1 MLKAYK
7 YRLYPNKEQEIQIA
21 KTFGCCR
28 FVYNQTLAH
37 RRNTYEQEKRFLSK
51 IDCNNYCNREL
62 KAQYE
67 WLKEVDKFALAN
79 AVYNMDSSYRK
90 FFNEHSGYPKFKSKH
105 NNRKSYTTNY
115 TNRNIEVDF
124 ENNKIKLP
132 KLKWVKARIHR
143 RFDGNIKSATIS
155 QTPSGKYY
163 VSLLVETAHETL
175 PFVSKAI
182 GLDLGIKEFCIT
194 SNGDKYENPKILR
207 KYEKLL
213 IKLQRQLA
221 HKKKGSN
228 NYHKVRTK
236 IAKYHEKITNIR
248 KDYLNKIS
256 LRIVSD
262 NQVIVTENLQAQ
274 NMMKN
279 HHLAKSIADV
289 SWHEFTRQLSYKA
302 QWNGR
307 IYQKIDTFFPSSQL
321 CSCCGYR
328 NPVTKNLSVRKWICP
343 ICQTI
348 HDRDVNAA
356 KNILSEGLRLLAL

>member
-7 YRLYPNKEQEIQIA
+7 YRLYPNEEQRIQLA

-37 RRNTYEQEKRFLSK
+37 RRNTYEQEKKSLSK
-51 IDCNNYCNREL
+51 TDCNNYCNRKL

-67 WLKEVDKFALAN
+67 WLKEVDKFALTN
-79 AVYNMDSSYRK
+79 AVYNMDSAYRK
-90 FFNEHSGYPKFKSKH
+90 FFKEHAGYPKFKSKH
-105 NNRKSYTTNY
+105 DHRKSYTTNY
-115 TNRNIEVDF
+115 TNGNIEVDF
-124 ENNKIKLP
+124 DNNKVKLP
-132 KLKWVKARIHR
+132 KVKWVKAKIHR

-163 VSLLVETAHETL
+163 ASFLVETTHEAL
-175 PFVSKAI
+175 PSVNKAI

-194 SNGDKYENPKILR
+194 SDGDKYENPKILR

-213 IKLQRQLA
+213 IKLQRQLT
-221 HKKKGSN
+221 HKKKGSS
-228 NYHKVRTK
+228 NYHKARIK
-236 IAKYHEKITNIR
+236 IAKCHEKITNIR
-248 KDYLNKIS
+248 KDYLHRIS
-256 LRIVSD
+256 LKIVSE
-262 NQVIVTENLQAQ
+262 NQVIVTENLQVQ

-279 HHLAKSIADV
+279 HHLAKSVADV
-289 SWHEFTRQLSYKA
+289 SWYEFTRQLAYKV

-307 IYQKIDTFFPSSQL
+307 IYQKIDTFFPSSQI
-321 CSCCGYR
+321 CSCCGYK
-328 NPVTKNLSVRKWICP
+328 NPETKDLSVREWVCP

-356 KNILSEGLRLLAL
+356 KNILSEGLRLLA